1 LGLYDRFELLEL
13 RRDDGIQTFH
23 AREIATAR
31 PVQVHLLSRK
41 TSENEALLSRLE
53 HLPDSERRRIVDR
66 GETEGLL
73 YVVTDRLAG
82 HPGFREWLTVKSDP
96 AARISVL
103 DRQFLELFD
112 TAETADVGAPK
123 ARMEP
128 GLAGSQTRAAATSE
142 SPGSAG
148 GSSNEPANLRPGAR
162 ANFSNEP
169 ANLKPGARASFSN
182 EPANLKPGARANFSN
197 EPAILAGPAAFSQV
211 AVAPVTFSPGAV
223 SEPEISSEPSE
234 ADTASS
240 GTHPGKRPTAN
251 ALLAIALGILAAILL
266 LAVIIA
272 VMAFR
277 PR

>member
-128 GLAGSQTRAAATSE
+128 GLESSQARAAATSE

-148 GSSNEPANLRPGAR
+148 
-162 ANFSNEP
+162 FS
-169 ANLKPGARASFSN
+169 SN

-211 AVAPVTFSPGAV
+211 AIAPVTFSPGAV

-240 GTHPGKRPTAN
+240 GTRPGKRPTAN

>member
-41 TSENEALLSRLE
+41 TPENDALLSRLE
-53 HLPDSERRRIVDR
+53 HLPDAERRRIVDR
-66 GETEGLL
+66 GETEGVV

-82 HPGFREWLTVKSDP
+82 HPGFREWLMAKSDP
-96 AARISVL
+96 AARISAL
-103 DRQFLELFD
+103 DQQFLELFD

-123 ARMEP
+123 VRMEP
-128 GLAGSQTRAAATSE
+128 EFASSQTPAA
-142 SPGSAG
+142 PGPGAPG
-148 GSSNEPANLRPGAR
+148 FSSNEPVH
-162 ANFSNEP
+162 S
-169 ANLKPGARASFSN
+169 
-182 EPANLKPGARANFSN
+182 KPGARANFSG
-197 EPAILAGPAAFSQV
+197 EPAILAGPAAFSRV

-223 SEPEISSEPSE
+223 PEPEISSGPSE

-240 GTHPGKRPTAN
+240 GTHLEKRPAAN
-251 ALLAIALGILAAILL
+251 ALLGIALGILAAILL
-266 LAVIIA
+266 LAVVIA

>member
-41 TSENEALLSRLE
+41 TPENDALLSRLE
-53 HLPDSERRRIVDR
+53 HLPDAERRRIVDR
-66 GETEGLL
+66 GETEGVL

-96 AARISVL
+96 AARISAL
-103 DRQFLELFD
+103 DQQFLELFD
-112 TAETADVGAPK
+112 TAETADVRAPK

-128 GLAGSQTRAAATSE
+128 EFASSQTRAAETPAGAGA
-142 SPGSAG
+142 PGF
-148 GSSNEPANLRPGAR
+148 SSNEPAN
-162 ANFSNEP
+162 S
-169 ANLKPGARASFSN
+169 
-182 EPANLKPGARANFSN
+182 KPGARANFSE
-197 EPAILAGPAAFSQV
+197 EPAILAGPAAFSRV
-211 AVAPVTFSPGAV
+211 AIAPVTFSPGAV
-223 SEPEISSEPSE
+223 PEPEISSEPAE

-240 GTHPGKRPTAN
+240 GTHPEKRPAAN
-251 ALLAIALGILAAILL
+251 ALLGIALGILAAILL
-266 LAVIIA
+266 LAVVIG